1 MGWHTKESQ
10 DGNFRH
16 YEVTGS
22 LTVEDGH
29 RNVLF
34 SVGGAAATLTFRDP
48 EHYITGW
55 CCRVVVAETGS
66 AVTLSGT
73 TFSGW
78 VRDNNVTNGK
88 VTVLPATAGTF
99 STINM
104 TTTCE
109 IGDSVDI
116 YAIGGKLVVRGESR
130 ATNGITVS

>member
-1 MGWHTKESQ
+1 MGWHSKESQ

-34 SVGGAAATLTFRDP
+34 SVGGATATLTFRDP
-48 EHYITGW
+48 EHYVTGW
-55 CCRVVVAETGS
+55 YCRIVVAETTS

-78 VRDNNVTNGK
+78 VTNINPTNK
-88 VTVLPATAGTF
+88 KITPLPSSAGTF
-99 STINM
+99 
-104 TTTCE
+104 TTLSLSGNCE
-109 IGDSVDI
+109 VGDTVEVHC
-116 YAIGGKLVVRGESR
+116 IGGKMVVSGCSR
-130 ATNGITVS
+130 ASNGFTVA